1 MSFGAAVSRLAEQ
14 TPAQRNRV
22 VDLMRAGSI
31 LVVMLGHWTLAAV
44 TVQDGRLDAGNILE
58 SATWTHPLTWFFQV
72 MPVFFLVGGY
82 VNGLSWRSAQ
92 GRGTPYGAWLRG
104 RARRL
109 VLPVVPVLLLWSVAG
124 WWALQAGMGLGRLR
138 LASSVAL
145 MPTWFLACY
154 VLVVALAPV
163 GLRLWDRWGWGSVLA
178 GVLLAAAVDV
188 LSLTLGNVSVGF
200 VNYLVVWGTVH
211 QVGYAWLDDRLASTR
226 SRLLTA
232 LVGLA
237 GAVTLVTVGPYP
249 VSMVGVSTA
258 TVNNTYPPRVTLV
271 FLGLL
276 QGGLLLL
283 LEPAARRLVRQ
294 RRVWWLVVA
303 VNARIMT
310 LYLWHVTAMV
320 AVIGTSLLL
329 GGVGLGVEPLT
340 ATWWLT
346 RPFWYAVLAAV
357 TLGLVACFGRF
368 ETPGADPR
376 PAPPPWRPLLA
387 VAGAC
392 AGLAALAV
400 LGIADQTGLRWGLLL
415 LPVVSV
421 YVGGV
426 ARLPGR

>member
-1 MSFGAAVSRLAEQ
+1 MSFAAAVSRTAEQ
-14 TPAQRNRV
+14 TPAERNRV
-22 VDLMRAGSI
+22 VDLFRAGSI
-31 LVVMLGHWTLAAV
+31 VLVMLGHWTLAAV
-44 TVQDGRLDAGNILE
+44 TVQGGRLDTGNILE
-58 SATWTHPLTWFFQV
+58 LATWTHPLTWVFQV

-82 VNGLSWRSAQ
+82 VNGLSWRSAER
-92 GRGTPYGAWLRG
+92 RGTPYGGWLRG
-104 RARRL
+104 RTRRL
-109 VLPVVPVLLLWSVAG
+109 LLPVVPVLLFWSVAA

-138 LASSVAL
+138 LASTVAL

-154 VLVVALAPV
+154 VLVVALAPAA
-163 GLRLWDRWGWGSVLA
+163 LRLWDRWGWGSVLA
-178 GVLLAAAVDV
+178 GALLATAVDV
-188 LSLTLGNVSVGF
+188 LSLGLDSVSVGF

-211 QVGYAWLDDRLASTR
+211 QVGFAWLAGRLTSTR
-226 SRLLTA
+226 NRLLTA
-232 LVGLA
+232 LVGLV

-249 VSMVGVSTA
+249 VSMVGVGTEA
-258 TVNNTYPPRVTLV
+258 VNNTYPPRVTLV

-283 LEPAARRLVRQ
+283 LEPPARRLTQ
-294 RRVWWLVVA
+294 RPRAWWLVVA

-320 AVIGTSLLL
+320 VVVGTSVLLA
-329 GGVGLGVEPLT
+329 GVGLGVEPLT
-340 ATWWLT
+340 APWWLA
-346 RPFWYAVLAAV
+346 RPLWYAVLVAV
-357 TLGLVACFGRF
+357 TLALVACFGRF

-376 PAPPPWRPLLA
+376 PAPRPWRPLLA
-387 VAGAC
+387 VAGSC

-400 LGIADQTGLRWGLLL
+400 LGIADEHGLSWGFLL

>member
-44 TVQDGRLDAGNILE
+44 TVQDGRFTAGNILE
-58 SATWTHPLTWFFQV
+58 LATWTHPLTWVFQV

-92 GRGTPYGAWLRG
+92 RRGTSYGGWLRG

-109 VLPVVPVLLLWSVAG
+109 LLPVVPVLLLWSVAG
-124 WWALQAGMGLGRLR
+124 WWALQAGVGIGRLR

-178 GVLLAAAVDV
+178 GVLLAAVVDV
-188 LSLTLGNVSVGF
+188 LSLAMDSVTVGF

-211 QVGYAWLDDRLASTR
+211 QVGFAWLDGRLASSR
-226 SRLLTA
+226 SRLLMA
-232 LVGLA
+232 LVGLV

-283 LEPAARRLVRQ
+283 LEPAARRLT
-294 RRVWWLVVA
+294 RRRRAWWLVVA

-310 LYLWHVTAMV
+310 LYLWHVAAMV
-320 AVIGTSLLL
+320 VVIGTSLLL
-329 GGVGLGVEPLT
+329 GGAGLGVEPLT
-340 ATWWLT
+340 ASWWLT
-346 RPFWYAVLAAV
+346 RLLWYAVLAAV
-357 TLGLVACFGRF
+357 TLVLVACFGRF
-368 ETPGADPR
+368 ETPGVDPR

-400 LGIADQTGLRWGLLL
+400 VGIADEHGLSWGLLL

>member
-1 MSFGAAVSRLAEQ
+1 MSFGAVVSRLVEQ
-14 TPAQRNRV
+14 MPAGRNRV

-44 TVQDGRLDAGNILE
+44 TVQASRLDAGNILE
-58 SATWTHPLTWFFQV
+58 LATWTHPLTWVFQV

-92 GRGTPYGAWLRG
+92 RQGTSYGGWLRG

-109 VLPVVPVLLLWSVAG
+109 LLPVVPVLLLWSVAG

-154 VLVVALAPV
+154 VFVVALVPV

-178 GVLLAAAVDV
+178 GVLLATAVDV
-188 LSLTLGNVSVGF
+188 LSLTLDSVSIGF

-211 QVGYAWLDDRLASTR
+211 QLGYAWLDGRLGSTR
-226 SRLLTA
+226 IRLLTA
-232 LVGLA
+232 LVGLV

-283 LEPAARRLVRQ
+283 LEPAAGRLTRQ
-294 RRVWWLVVA
+294 RRAWWLVVA

-320 AVIGTSLLL
+320 VVIGTSLLL
-329 GGVGLGVEPLT
+329 GGAGLGVEPLT
-340 ATWWLT
+340 APWWLG
-346 RPFWYAVLAAV
+346 RPVWYAALAAV
-357 TLGLVACFGRF
+357 TLVLVACFGRF
-368 ETPGADPR
+368 ETPGPDPR

-400 LGIADQTGLRWGLLL
+400 LGIADETGLSWWLLL

-421 YVGGV
+421 YAGGV

>member
-31 LVVMLGHWTLAAV
+31 LVVILGHWTLAAV

-58 SATWTHPLTWFFQV
+58 LASWTHPLTWVFQV

-92 GRGTPYGAWLRG
+92 RRGTSYGGWLRG

-109 VLPVVPVLLLWSVAG
+109 VLPVVPVLLCWSVAA
-124 WWALQAGMGLGRLR
+124 WWALQAGTGLGRLR

-178 GVLLAAAVDV
+178 GVLLATAVDV
-188 LSLTLGNVSVGF
+188 LSLSTDSVSVGF
-200 VNYLVVWGTVH
+200 LNYVIVWGTVH
-211 QVGYAWLDDRLASTR
+211 QVGYAWLDGRLASTR
-226 SRLLTA
+226 SRLLMA
-232 LVGLA
+232 LVGLV
-237 GAVTLVTVGPYP
+237 GAVTLVIVGPYP

-283 LEPAARRLVRQ
+283 LEPAARRLTQ
-294 RRVWWLVVA
+294 RRRAWWLVVA

-320 AVIGTSLLL
+320 VVIGTSLLL

-340 ATWWLT
+340 APWWLT
-346 RPFWYAVLAAV
+346 RPLWYAVLAAV
-357 TLGLVACFGRF
+357 TLALVAGFGRF
-368 ETPGADPR
+368 ETPRADPR

-400 LGIADQTGLRWGLLL
+400 VGIADETGLRWGLLL